1 VVALREELRMSTL
14 PWLTERMRRAG
25 HDMNVERLGREG
37 FRQEGAHL
45 ELALQPLDLVRVLD
59 DPAHHDD
66 REVLSRLALPDPSA
80 DLIAVHSGEPEI
92 DEQEVIG
99 CSRKGFES
107 STAIRS
113 NVSIQAFV
121 QKVMLDDG
129 GKLFVVFNNK
139 DLRHVRDSQNF
150 TVPLYIYKK
159 KREEMNG
166 TLGIRK
172 QQGMVGS
179 KGLMGILPN
188 SAARSPKRRDQKRQ
202 QKKMITPRAFPDASL

>member
-1 VVALREELRMSTL
+1 
-14 PWLTERMRRAG
+14 
-25 HDMNVERLGREG
+25 MNVERLGREG

-66 REVLSRLALPDPSA
+66 REVLSRLAFPDPSA

-113 NVSIQAFV
+113 YVSIQAFV

-129 GKLFVVFNNK
+129 GKLFVIFYNK
-139 DLRHVRDSQNF
+139 DLRHVRDPRNF

-159 KREEMNG
+159 KREEM
-166 TLGIRK
+166 
-172 QQGMVGS
+172 
-179 KGLMGILPN
+179 KGLWEFG
-188 SAARSPKRRDQKRQ
+188 SSRAWWDQ
-202 QKKMITPRAFPDASL
+202 RA